1 MKPSLHILI
10 FSLASVSLCWA
21 DDIIPD
27 KPLSDAAT
35 TTTSVSVRESP
46 PTKQLIGVAPPGK
59 EVAVLPKGTP
69 VQVLAL
75 VHVRTFSTNTDWI
88 QISFKNPQTGQE
100 QKGWS
105 FVTSGQMTQFEFVN
119 K

>member
-1 MKPSLHILI
+1 MKPLLHILI
-10 FSLASVSLCWA
+10 FSLAIVSLCHA

-27 KPLSDAAT
+27 KPPSDAAT
-35 TTTSVSVRESP
+35 TTASVSVRESP

-59 EVAVLPKGTP
+59 ELAIIPKGTP

-75 VHVRTFSTNTDWI
+75 IHVRTFSGNTDWI

-105 FVTSGQMTQFEFVN
+105 FVTNGQISQFEFAN
-119 K
+119 R